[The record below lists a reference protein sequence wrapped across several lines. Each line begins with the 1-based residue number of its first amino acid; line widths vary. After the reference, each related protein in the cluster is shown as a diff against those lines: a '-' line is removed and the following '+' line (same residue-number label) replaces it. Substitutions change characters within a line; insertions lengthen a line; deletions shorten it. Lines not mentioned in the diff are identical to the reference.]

1 MTVVLDNPATD
12 REPDEIVISYPPI
25 SRAAIQAPLC
35 YTLGLAEELDE
46 MKLSELAIENYRSL
60 REGSIAYG
68 DLNLFIGA
76 NASGKSTILDAL
88 RFLHEGMRARE
99 FQTPVFH
106 RGGMIHLAWKGDA
119 ANRIQLVV
127 RLEGEDRTYEW
138 VIRLVKEGAYG
149 FYVEEEVSEERP
161 KEPPVKLLESSR
173 GAGWW
178 WSGEKGERVT
188 LKQNGTACAL
198 AAAAADASF
207 PARDVAEFVGRWGFF
222 DPSPFL
228 LRHDWTTVES
238 GRLDPYGRNLGETL
252 YAIDQSSP
260 EALEKIVAATR
271 EIVGLPDEIEIRES
285 ESDGRFYF
293 LQNEPGLRYR
303 VHQMGISSGTLRMLA
318 LMTALLA
325 ETERNLIGIEE
336 PENYVH
342 PAALNAF
349 AQYLLKVRERGQFL
363 VTTHSPLLLD
373 YLNEPEAVRVV
384 QRDEQ
389 RGTIVLPQENPD
401 GVRRALEA
409 SEFGLGEFYE
419 TKGFGAD

>member
-1 MTVVLDNPATD
+1 
-12 REPDEIVISYPPI
+12 
-25 SRAAIQAPLC
+25 
-35 YTLGLAEELDE
+35 
-46 MKLSELAIENYRSL
+46 MKLSKIVVENYRSL
-60 REGSIAYG
+60 CDTGIELG

-88 RFLHEGMRARE
+88 RFLHDGVRARE
-99 FQTPVFH
+99 FRTPVFH
-106 RGGMIHLAWKGDA
+106 RGGMPHLLWKGSVA

-127 RLEGEDRTYEW
+127 HLEGQDRIFDW
-138 VIRLVKEGAYG
+138 LVRLVKEGGYG
-149 FYVEEEVSEERP
+149 FYIEEEVSATRP
-161 KEPPVKLLESSR
+161 QEPPVKLLDSSR

-178 WSGEKGERVT
+178 WSGEKGERVM

-228 LRHDWTTVES
+228 LRRDRANMES
-238 GRLDPYGRNLGETL
+238 ERFDPYGRNLGETL
-252 YAIDQSSP
+252 HTLHESSP
-260 EALEKIVAATR
+260 ETFERIVEATR
-271 EIVGLPDEIEIRES
+271 AVVGLPTEIETRES

-303 VHQMGISSGTLRMLA
+303 VHQMGVSSGTLRMLA

-325 ETERNLIGIEE
+325 EPETNLIGIEE

-342 PAALNAF
+342 PTALSAF
-349 AQYLLKVRERGQFL
+349 VQYLLIARERTQL
-363 VTTHSPLLLD
+363 MVTTHSPLLLD

-384 QRDEQ
+384 RHQGEK
-389 RGTIVLPQENPD
+389 GTIVSQQDNPE
-401 GVRRALEA
+401 GVRRALDA
-409 SEFGLGEFYE
+409 SGFGLGQFYE
-419 TKGFGAD
+419 TRGFGAG